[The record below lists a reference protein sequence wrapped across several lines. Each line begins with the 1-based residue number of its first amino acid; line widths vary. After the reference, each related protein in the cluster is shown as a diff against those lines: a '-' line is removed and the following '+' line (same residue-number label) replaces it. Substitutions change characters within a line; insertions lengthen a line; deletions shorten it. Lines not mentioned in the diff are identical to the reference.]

1 MFSIISFNVDS
12 SFHVQYRI
20 LIFSKTRGEMYA
32 TVGECGEIEFAP
44 NILFTTLH
52 ELLLRIHGITCQ
64 KPIRIWKDTF
74 QK

>member
-1 MFSIISFNVDS
+1 MVCTLSNQPCDWDTIKPLFI
-12 SFHVQYRI
+12 
-20 LIFSKTRGEMYA
+20 SKTRGEMYA